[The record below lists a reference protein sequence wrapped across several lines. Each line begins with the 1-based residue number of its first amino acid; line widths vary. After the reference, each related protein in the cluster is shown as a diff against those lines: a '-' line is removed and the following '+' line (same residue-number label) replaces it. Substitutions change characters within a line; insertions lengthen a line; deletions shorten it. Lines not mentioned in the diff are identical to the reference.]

1 MLLEYMIAEVVSGS
15 IGYFVEKGWDKILS
29 KDDYEEEMNHIV
41 YSTIEEYKQERPLVT
56 DQFHFPFYDSQNI
69 INGLFRIGIGERSDR
84 AEAIILQELNTNP
97 NIKQPQ
103 PSDIKLFL
111 DIFYSKCNNN
121 AKIQQLNIEKH
132 YKQEI
137 FNISRKLEMMH
148 SDVNKMLYFATNG
161 LMSEWKRELDMYKQQ
176 MESYKPQT
184 ALDLLEGIE
193 NAMNESGIE
202 IPNITKAKLHYL
214 KALCYTILLSKKAV
228 GEYKKCYE
236 LAPTEILYKEKMVW
250 IYYCRNQLEKA
261 KELAQDIKDY
271 DEDHQ
276 MANFILCY
284 DESPKNFLENILRL
298 PDYIQNSDK
307 MQKCIF
313 NVVINHYHDVAFRVI
328 GKYLIERYRPQEVI
342 PDGFSHIVDNLNRVD
357 YLLFVYMNSIGRF
370 EYYKKV
376 EPTPVV
382 EELYSLTK
390 YICQTIDNTEI
401 DSKFKIVK
409 FWYRLLAYVVT
420 NDKEALLN
428 AEQYLMEK
436 EQNGLLMFAQ
446 CLQYEGYDDNAL
458 KILDIVTTITEEHHY
473 MKCFIYSKKGDVE
486 HEIDSINDYIDS
498 LITIDS
504 LNFVR
509 VVQVMTSRILLEG
522 GNRIHVTSLIE
533 KQFEK
538 PIYLKIVKDI
548 QECGDKRDE
557 DSFAQLSKDVA
568 DEVVPVKSM
577 VALISLKCGFYSTAV
592 KLYQGIVMDGVYD
605 KNSVYYIQ
613 ALHNTKTNNEE
624 LIRLLS
630 DWRKNSG
637 QKNMALLDMEYK
649 LRVTL
654 RDWETALE
662 IASSMYAE
670 NSFDEYT
677 FTNYLICLWKNG
689 KKDEIANIKDLASSI
704 PFTNDEFIHNTALVF
719 VQVGFVNDAVRFLYT
734 YAKSVNKP
742 RLRMDYINISSMMK
756 KDTIFKTYEKV
767 EDGMYVV
774 YNTEKERKDKIVYI
788 APDSTSRFVDALRE
802 KHVGDTVLLR
812 KTLVNAVVKIYI
824 KNILNKYYALWKEI
838 YEEMDTPE
846 TEMPA
851 YVMNIPEDSNIE
863 LINDFVIKNFATA
876 EMKRKQAIE
885 DVLNKYERGI
895 APLGVAGMLLFE
907 GDFIRA
913 YYILCTD
920 KYGILLNP
928 YALDEVISTD
938 ESTEYVLDFSSMMLF
953 FELYRN
959 HGATF
964 KHKFVISKIVRDI
977 ILDKKMEKQQEED
990 ETMTLDISLEGVR
1003 PILHTKE
1010 EKDFVISM
1018 YDNMLTWIDEN
1029 CKVEFSVSRLDELR
1043 SHDIGYNTEKHIG
1056 FDYTADYM
1064 HLVCK
1069 NNRIA
1074 ISDDQLVQKMVM
1086 SKSQCICTYT
1096 YLHGTSCVNDVERK
1110 MLEMNYIGV
1119 PVNADFAYEEF
1130 VKKQKGS
1137 SDVYNQVLKGWSYLA
1152 PYNSN
1157 FITKEVTK
1165 LVKEIYLAPIV
1176 VNDIHSEVQNVF
1188 LAVLQGVN
1196 DINTF
1201 FTLQK
1206 CLNSEFKL
1214 LGQKL
1219 AMVMRDLL
1227 VALNKIGINRSDVVI

>member
-41 YSTIEEYKQERPLVT
+41 YSTIEEYKQERPVAT

-121 AKIQQLNIEKH
+121 AKIQQLHIEKH

-148 SDVNKMLYFATNG
+148 SDVKKMLYFATNG

-214 KALCYTILLSKKAV
+214 KALCYTILLSKNAV

-236 LAPTEILYKEKMVW
+236 LAPTEILYKEKMAW

-261 KELAQDIKDY
+261 KELAQDIKNY
-271 DEDHQ
+271 DEDHP

-284 DESPKNFLENILRL
+284 DESPKNLMENILRL
-298 PDYIQNSDK
+298 PDYIQDSDK

-357 YLLFVYMNSIGRF
+357 YLLFVYMNSIGSL
-370 EYYKKV
+370 EYHKKV
-376 EPTPVV
+376 ETTPVV
-382 EELYSLTK
+382 VELYSLTK
-390 YICQTIDNTEI
+390 YICNTIDNTEI
-401 DSKFKIVK
+401 DSKFRIVK
-409 FWYRLLAYVVT
+409 FWYRLMAYVVT

-428 AEQYLMEK
+428 AEKYLIEK
-436 EQNGLLMFAQ
+436 EQKGLLMLAQ

-458 KILDIVTTITEEHHY
+458 RILDMVTAKTEDHHY
-473 MKCFIYSKKGDVE
+473 MKFYIYSKKGDVE

-504 LNFVR
+504 HNFVR
-509 VVQVMTSRILLEG
+509 VVQILISRILLEE
-522 GNRIHVTSLIE
+522 GNRIHVTSLLE

-548 QECGDKRDE
+548 QACGDKRDE

-577 VALISLKCGFYSTAV
+577 AALVALKCEFFSIAV
-592 KLYQGIVMDGVYD
+592 KLYQGIVVDGVYD
-605 KNSVYYIQ
+605 KNRIYYIQ

-624 LIRLLS
+624 LIRLLT

-654 RDWETALE
+654 RDWESALE
-662 IASSMYAE
+662 IAASMYAE
-670 NSFDEYT
+670 NSFDEYI
-677 FTNYLICLWKNG
+677 FTNYLVCLWKND

-704 PFTNDEFIHNTALVF
+704 SFANDDYIHNTALVLA
-719 VQVGFVNDAVRFLYT
+719 QVGFVNDSVRFLYT
-734 YAKSVNKP
+734 YAKSVNKS
-742 RLRMDYINISSMMK
+742 RLRMDYMNISSMMK
-756 KDTIFKTYEKV
+756 NDSIFKTYEKV

-774 YNTEKERKDKIVYI
+774 YNTEKERKDKIVNI
-788 APDSTSRFVDALRE
+788 APDNTSRFVDALRD
-802 KHVGDTVLLR
+802 KHVGDTVLLS
-812 KTLVNAVVKIYI
+812 KTLGNAVVKIYI

-838 YEEMDTPE
+838 FEEMDTPE
-846 TEMPA
+846 TEMPVH
-851 YVMNIPEDSNIE
+851 VMNLPEDSNID
-863 LINDFVIKNFATA
+863 LINDYVIKNFATA
-876 EMKRKQAIE
+876 EMNRKRAIE

-895 APLGVAGMLLFE
+895 VPLGVAGMLLFE

-913 YYILCTD
+913 YYILCTA

-928 YALDEVISTD
+928 YALDEDMPTD
-938 ESTEYVLDFSSMMLF
+938 ESVEYVLDFSSMMLF

-959 HGATF
+959 YGAIF

-977 ILDKKMEKQQEED
+977 ILDKKTEKQQEED

-1003 PILHTKE
+1003 PILHSKE
-1010 EKDFVISM
+1010 EKDFMISM

-1029 CKVEFSVSRLDELR
+1029 CQVEFSVSRLDELR
-1043 SHDIGYNTEKHIG
+1043 THDIGYNTEKHIG

-1086 SKSQCICTYT
+1086 NKSLCISTYT

-1110 MLEMNYIGV
+1110 MIDMNYIGV

-1137 SDVYNQVLKGWSYLA
+1137 ANVYKQVLKGWAYLA
-1152 PYNSN
+1152 PYDGS
-1157 FITKEVTK
+1157 FITKELSK
-1165 LVKEIYLAPIV
+1165 LVKKIYLAPIV
-1176 VNDIHSEVQNVF
+1176 INDINLEVQNVF
-1188 LAVLQGVN
+1188 VTVLQGVS

-1201 FTLQK
+1201 FTLQRF
-1206 CLNSEFKL
+1206 LNSEFEL

-1219 AMVMRDLL
+1219 TMVMRDLL
-1227 VALNKIGINRSDVVI
+1227 VALNKISISRKDVVI